1 MTRTPRPALP
11 SCLFAAALFLA
22 GCGGSNKDT
31 PTPPPVV
38 KGDPLYEHQWYLK
51 NTGQAA
57 FSSEGGVP
65 GIDLNVESLFNA
77 GDWGG
82 GVKVLVLD
90 DGLDIRHPDL
100 ASNVD
105 AARLRNF
112 DANAKDSADPTPT
125 GADDAHGTA
134 VAGIIAAAAHN
145 DIGGRGI
152 APLASLGA
160 GNLLA
165 CGEWCEDNQTQ
176 ATIEAYGGAP
186 FSADT
191 WVINAS
197 YGSDPTAPD
206 SSDIDVGAAP
216 ISNFAK
222 LRGGKGIVMVKS
234 AGNAFGSFTVPGPD
248 GRPVDSGQ
256 CGPANQHDLSC
267 QNAAFDLESAM
278 PQVVTVGAVNARGVK
293 SSYSSAGSSL
303 LVAGLGGEYGSA
315 KPRSPA
321 TAGPALVT
329 TDLAGCE
336 RGYARKDREEHHYAN
351 DFDKPGTATNSKPNA
366 QCDYTAAMNGTSA
379 AAPTVTGV
387 VALMLA
393 ANPDLTWRDL
403 RLILAKTSRKIDAGR
418 APITLQLDGG
428 AYVAQDGWVKNGA
441 GLWFHNWYGYG
452 LVDAAAAV
460 AMAKT
465 TISHLTGPMAD
476 SGWIESGPAP
486 SLPVPAGD
494 PAGAASKI
502 DFATDRT
509 IEAVQVRLTI
519 DGDGLLGDL
528 GVELVSPA
536 GTRSVLMNAHNAF
549 QKSETAI
556 NLTLMSNAFNE
567 EKAKGKWTLR
577 VVDVNGRADADRQAL
592 LRNWSLRVH
601 GR

>member
-1 MTRTPRPALP
+1 MTRTPLLALP
-11 SCLFAAALFLA
+11 SCLFATALFLG
-22 GCGGSNKDT
+22 GCGGSSNN
-31 PTPPPVV
+31 PPPPPVV
-38 KGDPLYEHQWYLK
+38 KSDPLYEHQWYLK

-77 GDWGG
+77 GNWGG

-100 ASNVD
+100 APNVD
-105 AARLRNF
+105 SARLRNF
-112 DANAKDSADPTPT
+112 DANAKDPADPTPT
-125 GADDAHGTA
+125 AAGDAHGTA

-165 CGEWCEDNQTQ
+165 CGDWCEDNQTQ

-206 SSDIDVGAAP
+206 SSDLDVGAAP
-216 ISNFAK
+216 IANFAN

-234 AGNAFGSFTVPGPD
+234 AGNAFGSFDVPGPD

-278 PQVVTVGAVNARGVK
+278 PQVVTVGAVNAHGVK
-293 SSYSSAGSSL
+293 SSYSTAGSSL
-303 LVAGLGGEYGSA
+303 LVAGLGGEFGSA
-315 KPRSPA
+315 KPGSPA

-336 RGYARKDREEHHYAN
+336 RGYARRDREEWQYAN
-351 DFDKPGTATNSKPNA
+351 DFDKPGTDTNSKFNP

-403 RLILAKTSRKIDAGR
+403 RLILTRTARKIDAGR
-418 APITLQLDGG
+418 APVTLQLDGG
-428 AYVAQDGWVKNGA
+428 AYIAQDGWTKNGA

-476 SGWIESGPAP
+476 SGWIDSEAAP
-486 SLPVPAGD
+486 SLPVPQDD
-494 PAGAASKI
+494 PAGAVSKI
-502 DFATDRT
+502 TFANPRT
-509 IEAVQVRLTI
+509 IEAVQVGVTI
-519 DGDGLLGDL
+519 DGDARLGDL
-528 GVELVSPA
+528 GIELVSPA

-549 QKSETAI
+549 QKSTTAI
-556 NLTLMSNAFNE
+556 KLTLMSNAFNE
-567 EKAKGKWTLR
+567 EKANGDWTLR
-577 VVDVNGRADADRQAL
+577 VVDVNGREDAGRQAL
-592 LRNWSLRVH
+592 LRDWSLRVH